1 MDDNETYLETI
12 RTWHFENV
20 FSLISLKIGC
30 CLMEVGTV

>member
-20 FSLISLKIGC
+20 FSLISVKIEC
-30 CLMEVGTV
+30 CLMGGKTV